1 MRRARSRPRKDRDD
15 SATPKYSI
23 TVAADLSGVPPQQL
37 RRMEES
43 GLIAPQRTVGK
54 TRRYS
59 DADLDQIGAVA
70 DLGQAGV
77 NAMGIQ
83 RILALQ
89 DELAQLRAE
98 NAQLRAENAQLRAEN
113 AQLRRGSP
121 AMEQP
126 TAGAPDDP
134 AKDAG

>member
-1 MRRARSRPRKDRDD
+1 MRRTRSRPRQDRDN

-23 TVAADLSGVPPQQL
+23 AVAADLSGVPPQQL

-43 GLIAPQRTVGK
+43 GLIAPQRTMGN

-70 DLGQAGV
+70 NLGQAGV

-83 RILALQ
+83 HILALQ
-89 DELAQLRAE
+89 HELARLRKENARLRAE
-98 NAQLRAENAQLRAEN
+98 NAR
-113 AQLRRGSP
+113 LRRRSP
-121 AMEQP
+121 THALDQVTEV
-126 TAGAPDDP
+126 APDDP
-134 AKDAG
+134 TVDAR

>member
-1 MRRARSRPRKDRDD
+1 MRRTRSRPQKDRDD

-98 NAQLRAENAQLRAEN
+98 NAQLRAENAK
-113 AQLRRGSP
+113 LRRRSP
-121 AMEQP
+121 AMEPP
-126 TAGAPDDP
+126 TAGAPHDPGDDV
-134 AKDAG
+134 G

>member
-1 MRRARSRPRKDRDD
+1 MRRTRSRPRQDRDD

-23 TVAADLSGVPPQQL
+23 AVAADLSGVAPQQL

-43 GLIAPQRTVGK
+43 GLIAPQRTGGN

-70 DLGQAGV
+70 DLGQAGI

-83 RILALQ
+83 HILALQ
-89 DELAQLRAE
+89 DELSRLQEENARLRAE
-98 NAQLRAENAQLRAEN
+98 NAR
-113 AQLRRGSP
+113 LRRRLP
-121 AMEQP
+121 AHTLEQVTGVAP
-126 TAGAPDDP
+126 AGPIE
-134 AKDAG
+134 DAR